1 MDKIGMCIYQNTSSI
16 LLKFVHFIKYKF
28 SLKKEKKKAWKDN
41 MHTCMYIYLY
51 VHMYMPT
58 WIHTYTTNT
67 KRMGENTI

>member
-58 WIHTYTTNT
+58 
-67 KRMGENTI
+67 